1 MVDLSIGP
9 KEGVEYP
16 VDTQYC
22 GNCTMPI
29 EVSFPET
36 SHVPILI
43 RSTWTLSVLRV
54 LSGVRE
60 MQGMAG
66 EESAH
71 RVREDEGG

>member
-29 EVSFPET
+29 EVSVPEYLG
-36 SHVPILI
+36 HI
-43 RSTWTLSVLRV
+43 RKP
-54 LSGVRE
+54 
-60 MQGMAG
+60 Q
-66 EESAH
+66 
-71 RVREDEGG
+71 